1 MAETEAQ
8 KKQTSARARARRK
21 AARSTTHRP
30 TDDELSR
37 LNRRIQELE
46 DQLSR
51 TTTDA
56 KNKISSSGEKV
67 ADAVK
72 ESLRKSQIENVKL
85 FRGFTEAY
93 VESLGGSVRA
103 VSEFL
108 DGVSQRDRVRGGATV
123 TELSSHFLEDL
134 ADGIARAIE
143 SSTESRNRM
152 VDKFYKAYKKDE
164 PQPEPSREQH

>member
-8 KKQTSARARARRK
+8 ANATTRARARRR
-21 AARSTTHRP
+21 AARRAATRP
-30 TDDELSR
+30 DDDEVRR
-37 LNRRIQELE
+37 LNRRVQELE

-51 TTTDA
+51 TATDA
-56 KNKISSSGEKV
+56 RNKISSSGEKV
-67 ADAVK
+67 VDALK

-108 DGVSQRDRVRGGATV
+108 DGLSQRDRVRSGATL
-123 TELSSHFLEDL
+123 TELSSHLLEDL

-143 SSTESRNRM
+143 SSTDSRSR
-152 VDKFYKAYKKDE
+152 VIDKFYRAYKRDE
-164 PQPEPSREQH
+164 PQAESTRE